1 MSVVWEVIA
10 FIAALIGGALVLTS
24 IGPSYSAPQTAAQ
37 AAVGIGIA
45 AIPYFIA
52 SMAQRAAT
60 IKYLKRLSQATPPA
74 PADDTMTSRVKDFLV
89 GRD

>member
-1 MSVVWEVIA
+1 MTVIWEIIA
-10 FIAALIGGALVLTS
+10 FLAALFGGWLILAS
-24 IGPSYSAPQTAAQ
+24 IGPDYSAPQTAAQ

-52 SMAQRAAT
+52 SMAQRADIIRRLKSSDAVTPQKDT
-60 IKYLKRLSQATPPA
+60 IV
-74 PADDTMTSRVKDFLV
+74 DRVKDFLV

>member
-1 MSVVWEVIA
+1 MTVVWEVIA
-10 FIAALIGGALVLTS
+10 FLAALFGGWLILS
-24 IGPSYSAPQTAAQ
+24 SLGPEYSAPQTAAQ

-52 SMAQRAAT
+52 SMAQRSD
-60 IKYLKRLSQATPPA
+60 IMKRLKNLSPA
-74 PADDTMTSRVKDFLV
+74 REKEETVVDRVKDFLV

>member
-1 MSVVWEVIA
+1 MTVVWEVIA
-10 FIAALIGGALVLTS
+10 FLAALIGGWLILTS
-24 IGPSYSAPQTAAQ
+24 LGPEYSAPQTAAQ

-52 SMAQRAAT
+52 SMAQRAE
-60 IKYLKRLSQATPPA
+60 IMRRLKNLSPA
-74 PADDTMTSRVKDFLV
+74 REKEETFVDRVKDFLV

>member
-1 MSVVWEVIA
+1 MSAIWQVVA
-10 FIAALIGGALVLTS
+10 FLAALVGGFLVLGS
-24 IGPSYSAPQTAAQ
+24 LAPSYSAPQTAAQ

-52 SMAQRAAT
+52 SMAQRAEMT
-60 IKYLKRLSQATPPA
+60 RFLKRAERTEEKTGDSDSVAA
-74 PADDTMTSRVKDFLV
+74 RVKDFLV

>member
-1 MSVVWEVIA
+1 MTIVWEVVA
-10 FIAALIGGALVLTS
+10 FLAALVGGWMVLTS
-24 IGPSYSAPQTAAQ
+24 IGPDYSAPQTAAQ

-52 SMAQRAAT
+52 SMAQRAELNRR
-60 IKYLKRLSQATPPA
+60 LKNITRSAED
-74 PADDTMTSRVKDFLV
+74 ADSIVDRVKDFLV

>member
-1 MSVVWEVIA
+1 MTVVWEVIA
-10 FIAALIGGALVLTS
+10 FLAALFGGWLILSSLA
-24 IGPSYSAPQTAAQ
+24 PEYSAPQTAAQ

-52 SMAQRAAT
+52 SMAQRAD
-60 IKYLKRLSQATPPA
+60 IMKRLKNLSPSGEKEETIVDRA
-74 PADDTMTSRVKDFLV
+74 KDFLF

>member
-1 MSVVWEVIA
+1 MSAIWQIIA
-10 FIAALIGGALVLTS
+10 FLAALVGGFLVLS
-24 IGPSYSAPQTAAQ
+24 SLAPSYSAPQTAAQ

-52 SMAQRAAT
+52 SMAQRAEMT
-60 IKYLKRLSQATPPA
+60 RLLKRAERTEGKE
-74 PADDTMTSRVKDFLV
+74 ADPGSVAARVKDFLV

>member
-1 MSVVWEVIA
+1 MTIVWELIA
-10 FIAALIGGALVLTS
+10 FLAALVGGYLVLTS
-24 IGPSYSAPQTAAQ
+24 LSADYSAPQTAAQ

-52 SMAQRAAT
+52 SMAQRSV
-60 IKYLKRLSQATPPA
+60 IIRRLKAKEKQANRDA
-74 PADDTMTSRVKDFLV
+74 PASPALEQLKDFLI